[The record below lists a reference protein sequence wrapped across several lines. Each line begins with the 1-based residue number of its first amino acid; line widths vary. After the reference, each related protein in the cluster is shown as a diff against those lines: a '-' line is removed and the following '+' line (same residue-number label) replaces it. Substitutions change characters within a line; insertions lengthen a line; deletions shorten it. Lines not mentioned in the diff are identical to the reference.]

1 MESAKV
7 LDLDSIN
14 ERLPTVQEHVGATRK
29 VKAQEK
35 KPEVPRVPRTLKFR
49 IEHDSRFLGK
59 VEGDFETTVLTP
71 RLSIMVGANRSR
83 LLASGQS
90 SHLDPSTVHIAEE
103 IAHLSV
109 CLTKKP
115 DWFDPETCED
125 RELLAIIYGEVASHE
140 ATFWSADE
148 IGSGEEGD
156 TED

>member
-7 LDLDSIN
+7 LDLDSSN
-14 ERLPTVQEHVGATRK
+14 PRLPTVQEHLTATQK

-35 KPEVPRVPRTLKFR
+35 KKEIPPVSRTKKFT
-49 IEHDSRFLGK
+49 IDHQSRFLGH
-59 VEGDFETTVLTP
+59 VQGEFETTVLTP

-83 LLASGQS
+83 LLAGGLS
-90 SHLDPSTVHIAEE
+90 SHIDPSTVHLAEE

-125 RELLAIIYGEVASHE
+125 REILSLVYTEVASHE
-140 ATFWSADE
+140 AAFWQPQES
-148 IGSGEEGD
+148 GSGQEGD
-156 TED
+156 SEG